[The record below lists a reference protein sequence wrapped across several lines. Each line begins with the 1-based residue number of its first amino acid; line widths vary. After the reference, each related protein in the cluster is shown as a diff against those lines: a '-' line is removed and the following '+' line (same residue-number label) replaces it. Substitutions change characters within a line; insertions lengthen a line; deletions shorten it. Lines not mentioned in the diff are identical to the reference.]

1 MFTIALK
8 AILETAAIILLIFG
22 YIHEDKVVAFERA
35 LWKRLTAGKA
45 EGKTSQKHSSTYYA
59 SREAKVREQKE
70 RERIALGAEYA
81 RAHATVLSRE
91 EEPRR
96 VA

>member
-8 AILETAAIILLIFG
+8 ATLEASLIILLIIG
-22 YIHEDKVVAFERA
+22 YIHEDKVIAFERA
-35 LWKRLTAGKA
+35 LWSRLTSSSSKKA
-45 EGKTSQKHSSTYYA
+45 SKKHSATYYA
-59 SREAKVREQKE
+59 SREAKVREQNE

-81 RAHATVLSRE
+81 RAHAVLLSRE

>member
-8 AILETAAIILLIFG
+8 ASLEAALIILLIIG
-22 YIHEDKVVAFERA
+22 YIHEDKVVAFERK
-35 LWKRLTAGKA
+35 LWARLTAGSAKKA
-45 EGKTSQKHSSTYYA
+45 SKRHSATYYA
-59 SREAKVREQKE
+59 AREAKVREQRE

-81 RAHATVLSRE
+81 RTHAVVLSRE